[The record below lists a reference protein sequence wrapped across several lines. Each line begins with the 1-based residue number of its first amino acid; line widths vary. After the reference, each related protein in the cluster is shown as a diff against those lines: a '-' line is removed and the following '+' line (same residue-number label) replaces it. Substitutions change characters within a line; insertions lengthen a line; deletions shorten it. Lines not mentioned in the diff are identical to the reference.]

1 MKQDGENLGS
11 DLGQAR
17 INSKQQADQNR
28 YISKVHVILSL
39 DTTNNSII
47 IKNKQN
53 MEQKAWKIR
62 RKLATFSMN
71 RFRYI

>member
-28 YISKVHVILSL
+28 Y
-39 DTTNNSII
+39 N
-47 IKNKQN
+47 
-53 MEQKAWKIR
+53 
-62 RKLATFSMN
+62 
-71 RFRYI
+71 